1 MEFVILEDIFIRKSL
16 TFHKKSRGKRTLY
29 VCLSSKT
36 GKKKSRDV
44 SPYAFIHFP
53 NVHTLD
59 TKHRFLTRKTKSHD
73 KFYKEVQWFF
83 L

>member
-1 MEFVILEDIFIRKSL
+1 MFVYRPKPA
-16 TFHKKSRGKRTLY
+16 
-29 VCLSSKT
+29 
-36 GKKKSRDV
+36 KKKSRDV

-73 KFYKEVQWFF
+73 KFYKEVQWF

>member
-16 TFHKKSRGKRTLY
+16 TFHKKSKSNRTFY
-29 VCLSSKT
+29 VCFLTET
-36 GKKKSRDV
+36 GKKKSKGV
-44 SPYAFIHFP
+44 SLYAFIHFP

-59 TKHRFLTRKTKSHD
+59 TKHRFLTRKTKSHG
-73 KFYKEVQWFF
+73 KFYKEVQWF